1 MAEAKSE
8 QKRAPKGVATAHAH
22 PRDGSPG
29 GHVRGGG
36 APLDIERYLRE
47 RAAMVERALAQ
58 AVTETDAAA
67 GRLFEAMRYSLLEGG
82 KRLRPV
88 LALAACEGVGGPLE
102 AAMGFACAIEM
113 IHTYS
118 LIHDDLPCMDDD
130 DLRRGRP
137 TNHKIYGEAI
147 ATLAGDALLTDAYWV
162 LAKSTLAK
170 SASGKFPTGS
180 TNAPSPAAM
189 LATIAELAA
198 AAGSAGMVAGQAI
211 DLLGEGRIMT
221 IGELEYLHRRKT
233 GALFIAAVRGGARL
247 GGANEVQ
254 LEALEAYARAL
265 GLAFQVIDDI
275 LDVEASTEQMGKRT
289 GKDLAHGKN
298 TYPGLIGLDKSWQLA
313 RELERRAQ
321 RALDGFDH
329 RAEPLRSLASFAV
342 ERRL

>member
-8 QKRAPKGVATAHAH
+8 QKRAPKGVAIAHAH
-22 PRDGSPG
+22 PGAGSPD

-36 APLDIERYLRE
+36 AVRLDIERYLRE

-58 AVTETDAAA
+58 AVTESDAAA

-137 TNHKIYGEAI
+137 TNHKIYGEAV
-147 ATLAGDALLTDAYWV
+147 ATLAGDALLTDAFWV
-162 LAKSTLAK
+162 LAT
-170 SASGKFPTGS
+170 SALGNAASES
-180 TNAPSPAAM
+180 TNAPAPAAM

-211 DLLGEGRIMT
+211 DLLGEGRTMT
-221 IGELEYLHRRKT
+221 IEELEYLHRRKT
-233 GALFIAAVRGGARL
+233 GALFVAAVRGGARL
-247 GGANEVQ
+247 GGANEAQ

-289 GKDLAHGKN
+289 GKDLARGKN

>member
-1 MAEAKSE
+1 MAEAKFD
-8 QKRAPKGVATAHAH
+8 RFYHTDDARHA
-22 PRDGSPG
+22 R
-29 GHVRGGG
+29 

-47 RAAMVERALAQ
+47 RAALVERALAG
-58 AVTETDAAA
+58 AVAEPDAVG
-67 GRLFEAMRYSLLEGG
+67 GRLLEAMRYSLLAGG

-88 LALAACEGVGGPLE
+88 LALAACEAVGGSLE

-137 TNHKIYGEAI
+137 TNHKVYGEAI
-147 ATLAGDALLTDAYWV
+147 ATLAGDALLTDAF
-162 LAKSTLAK
+162 LTLAR
-170 SASGKFPTGS
+170 SATTSAGV
-180 TNAPSPAAM
+180 APAAL
-189 LATIAELAA
+189 LATVAELAE

-211 DLLGEGRIMT
+211 DLLGEGRTMT
-221 IGELEYLHRRKT
+221 IAELEYLHRRKT
-233 GALFIAAVRGGARL
+233 GALFIVAVRGGARL
-247 GGANEVQ
+247 GGAGEAQ
-254 LEALEAYARAL
+254 LETLEAYAGAL

-289 GKDLAHGKN
+289 GKDGAHGKN

-313 RELERRAQ
+313 RDLERRAH

-329 RAEPLRSLASFAV
+329 RAEPLRALASFAV